1 MSGAR
6 VARRAHIPDVSW
18 DGRVIIPAEGGSWSL
33 LDAWYREVDRHV
45 QEKSDR
51 DWEEEIAGRLSAV
64 WRQDERTNSESDA
77 SPDR

>member
-18 DGRVIIPAEGGSWSL
+18 DGRIIIPAEGESWSL
-33 LDAWYREVDRHV
+33 LDACYREVDRHV

-51 DWEEEIAGRLSAV
+51 DREEEIAGRLSAV
-64 WRQDERTNSESDA
+64 WRTNSESDA